1 MLSVATNTG
10 ALMAQAAA
18 SSVNRDMETSMQ
30 RLSSGKRINAARDD
44 AAGMA
49 ISSRLWS
56 EIRGTQQAVRNS

>member
-1 MLSVATNTG
+1 
-10 ALMAQAAA
+10 MAQAAA
-18 SSVNRDMETSMQ
+18 SSVNRDTETSMQ

-56 EIRGTQQAVRNS
+56 EIRGTQQVIRN